1 MNWLRDKWGRYIKV
15 DRYEWAGGVASSGF
29 PIYAITPRGIIQIG
43 WTSWEEDIYRIPDDT
58 IAIVRTYITSTR
70 HKQIHVYTTDKHWV
84 LDDRNL
90 LRSPP
95 DLPKEIRPFLKK
107 IRKEG
112 FKRLKK

>member
-1 MNWLRDKWGRYIKV
+1 
-15 DRYEWAGGVASSGF
+15 
-29 PIYAITPRGIIQIG
+29 
-43 WTSWEEDIYRIPDDT
+43 
-58 IAIVRTYITSTR
+58 VRTYITSTR